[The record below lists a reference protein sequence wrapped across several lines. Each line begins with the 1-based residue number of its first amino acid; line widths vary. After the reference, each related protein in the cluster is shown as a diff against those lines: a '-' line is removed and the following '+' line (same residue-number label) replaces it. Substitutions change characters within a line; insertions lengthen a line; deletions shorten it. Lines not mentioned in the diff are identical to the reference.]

1 MREVFLNYNEA
12 SEYRSRIADTITRD
26 LVSMVFSALDRKIIA
41 GQQPAG
47 QFDVLFFVRLVEE
60 SMLSH
65 DRVHALLSGESDL
78 WP

>member
-41 GQQPAG
+41 GQQPVG
-47 QFDVLFFVRLVEE
+47 QFDVLFFVRTVEE
-60 SMLSH
+60 SMSSQDTL
-65 DRVHALLSGESDL
+65 RAILNGESDL